1 MGAKRTDERLYGV
14 GTDSVQSDEHSPYTS
29 YPSPPGPPTTVTTS
43 AGSNTDERLYGG
55 IVIREPGLA
64 SALYQS
70 MGLARIAGI
79 PLADTAKE
87 AIKVLGRGHRQR
99 GHCSTLS
106 ISLPAGEES
115 LVLAETVILSVS
127 AIVYEKLCA
136 ALRLAKALSQEDLA
150 FRAGIHRTYLG
161 GIEPDLDF
169 EAKGTA

>member
-1 MGAKRTDERLYGV
+1 LNSAAQLAEEAHTLTVALLRSCVPRKGRQGSFADLLKQLAVAANLDPRHEQTLMRLKDRRKMAKH
-14 GTDSVQSDEHSPYTS
+14 QSTRKTH
-29 YPSPPGPPTTVTTS
+29 
-43 AGSNTDERLYGG
+43 RH
-55 IVIREPGLA
+55 
-64 SALYQS
+64 
-70 MGLARIAGI
+70 
-79 PLADTAKE
+79 
-87 AIKVLGRGHRQR
+87 GRGHRQR